1 MIYTITHR
9 PIFVLALLTGFVFSG
24 VTVFAQDSGVWN
36 KKTAEEWFNKKEW
49 LNNTGKL
56 PKARKYDAFGQE
68 IIDLSADSPGGNKAS
83 ASRQITAN
91 ESIDKVEF
99 AKQYHANK
107 RWWDE
112 AFSFLKNSDI
122 AAIKPGKYSIV
133 GDDVVATVFE
143 GTPKMPDTTEW
154 ESHRNFEDIHYVFSG
169 GEQIEVA
176 PVAAARVVKAYDSAR
191 DISIYKTKGKYYPLT
206 PGTFFI
212 VFTQSAHRPGLK
224 VAGHDK
230 VKHVVI
236 KVRKAN

>member
-24 VTVFAQDSGVWN
+24 LTVFAQDSGVWN

-68 IIDLSADSPGGNKAS
+68 IIDLSAASSGGNKAS

-122 AAIKPGKYSIV
+122 AAIKPGKYSID

-169 GEQIEVA
+169 ESRLKLLRWL
-176 PVAAARVVKAYDSAR
+176 P
-191 DISIYKTKGKYYPLT
+191 
-206 PGTFFI
+206 
-212 VFTQSAHRPGLK
+212 PGLLK
-224 VAGHDK
+224 RTTARGTSAF
-230 VKHVVI
+230 I
-236 KVRKAN
+236 KPKGNIIL